1 MNGRHQAKAFRKQYN
16 LKIINSATL
25 WEALTEQG
33 FSIIEFN
40 GVQDKDSVL
49 ELISALHL
57 EDQISHSKCFTY
69 QNDKYR
75 LIFIHEDLND
85 EERTVVLA
93 HEEGHIWNRHMHKV
107 NAIGVDAIH
116 GYEANEFARNLLK
129 ERYGK
134 RKRVRIITAII
145 AVALILIAFTGS
157 FSIAVATLFILIVF
171 IERKQE
177 HIYHFRD
184 CIYIRSRTEVYRL
197 AQEEL
202 IPANMNPAV
211 RVSWIK
217 DNKRKI

>member
-1 MNGRHQAKAFRKQYN
+1 MNGRQQAKAFRKQYN

-40 GVQDKDSVL
+40 GVQDQDSVL

-93 HEEGHIWNRHMHKV
+93 HEEGHIWNQHMHKD
-107 NAIGVDAIH
+107 NAIGTDVIH
-116 GYEANEFARNLLK
+116 EHEANEFAHYLL
-129 ERYGK
+129 EDRYGK
-134 RKRVRIITAII
+134 KRRTRIITAISI
-145 AVALILIAFTGS
+145 AAFILIAATGL
-157 FSIAVATLFILIVF
+157 FLKENHDKAVYMEDLYRT
-171 IERKQE
+171 ETGTK
-177 HIYHFRD
+177 YHVRD
-184 CIYIRSRTEVYRL
+184 CIYIKDRTDVYRL
-197 AQEEL
+197 TQEEFDSGKYE
-202 IPANMNPAV
+202 PCSACRPDE
-211 RVSWIK
+211 R
-217 DNKRKI
+217 